1 MDSLDRLVAFSVE
14 FTDRALDHED
24 EQNFDH
30 ESSSYKAYSYA
41 YDTVIQFINNAIEER
56 NNAIDGDAICE
67 FIDSEFPRKGEN
79 QEYTDELEAIQ
90 FIVEDI
96 VSEMHL

>member
-41 YDTVIQFINNAIEER
+41 YDTVIQFVDNAIEEH

-67 FIDSEFPRKGEN
+67 YIDSEFPRKGID

>member
-14 FTDRALDHED
+14 FTDRALDHEND
-24 EQNFDH
+24 MNFDH

-41 YDTVIQFINNAIEER
+41 YDTIVQFINSAIEEH
-56 NNAIDGDAICE
+56 NSAIDGDAICE

-79 QEYTDELEAIQ
+79 QEYIDELEVIQ

-96 VSEMHL
+96 VSEMCL

>member
-1 MDSLDRLVAFSVE
+1 MNNIDRLVAFSVE

-24 EQNFDH
+24 EMSFDH
-30 ESSSYKAYSYA
+30 ESSSYKAYDYA
-41 YDTVIQFINNAIEER
+41 YDTVIQFINSAIEEH
-56 NNAIDGDAICE
+56 NSAIDGDAICE

-96 VSEMHL
+96 IDEMHL

>member
-14 FTDRALDHED
+14 FTDRALDHEND
-24 EQNFDH
+24 MNFDH

-41 YDTVIQFINNAIEER
+41 YDTIVQFINSAIEEH
-56 NNAIDGDAICE
+56 NSAIDGDAICE

-79 QEYTDELEAIQ
+79 QEYIDELEAIQ

-96 VSEMHL
+96 VSEMCL